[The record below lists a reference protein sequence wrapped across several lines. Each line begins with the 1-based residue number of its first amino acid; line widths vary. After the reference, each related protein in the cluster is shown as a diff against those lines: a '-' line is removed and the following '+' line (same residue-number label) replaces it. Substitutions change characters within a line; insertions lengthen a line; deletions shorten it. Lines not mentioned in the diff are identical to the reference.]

1 MIHPPV
7 ERVSLAPF
15 LADLRGYQAL
25 WLRFD
30 LQAGATVALF
40 AVPQVMAYAML
51 AGLPPAHGLYA
62 AAVMSI
68 TAALWGSSPFI
79 NSGPSNSAS
88 LLAASALVPFAVAG
102 SPETLF
108 PLVFQFTLLVGIL
121 RVLFGLLKLGHL
133 VRFVPESATLGFVSG
148 AGILIALGQTNHF
161 LGIENSHAPN
171 FLVRLLDVLSRVGDA
186 NPLAF
191 FVGAATLGCFS
202 LFDRFSKRFPVA
214 LAIIAAATALVYFG
228 RWNVA
233 TVRDIALIPAGLPP
247 FAVFAPDWS
256 RLGEMFG
263 PALVVAVI
271 GLIEAVAIGQ
281 TLALRHNQRFEVN
294 QEFFGQGLSQ
304 IVSAFFGGL
313 PGSGSFSR
321 SALIEQCGG
330 KTRLANIFFGVLTGA
345 CLLFAPGLL
354 EKIPTTALAGL
365 LLYSGFKLVSI
376 RDLRRVYRTDR
387 ADAGVL
393 ALTFF
398 VTVFIKIEWGF
409 FVGAVAALLVFLSRA
424 KELQL
429 FEIVPDNSSR
439 GWQEQPYSL
448 GSSHDKSALV
458 ALSLHGDL
466 FFGLAHGL
474 REQLKEIVAEQD
486 PRFIVIRLRRASS
499 IDFSCWSALFDFAAA
514 FQNRGGKLYLSGVKS
529 ELCELIQDAE
539 MSAVLPPEQLLS
551 QTDAPWGAFNESL
564 KRISAQIEAETPVSP
579 AWRRYFES
587 QNDSQSVLQGRDPF
601 SDPATLPKRADIA

>member
-1 MIHPPV
+1 MIHPSL
-7 ERVSLAPF
+7 ERVSLSPF
-15 LADLRGYQAL
+15 WADLRSYQTR

-68 TAALWGSSPFI
+68 VAALWGSSPFI

-88 LLAASALVPFAVAG
+88 LLAASALVPFAVSG
-102 SPETLF
+102 NPQSLL

-121 RVLFGLLKLGHL
+121 RVTFGLLKLGHL

-148 AGILIALGQTNHF
+148 AGILIALGQMNHF
-161 LGIENSHAPN
+161 LGVENSHLPN
-171 FLVRLLDVLSRVGDA
+171 FLLRLLDVLSRIGDA
-186 NPLAF
+186 NGLTLSI
-191 FVGAATLGCFS
+191 GTATLICFAV
-202 LFDRFSKRFPVA
+202 FDRFSKRFPVA
-214 LAIIAAATALVYFG
+214 LTIIATATALVHFEK
-228 RWNVA
+228 WSVA
-233 TVRDIALIPAGLPP
+233 TVRDIAPIPVGLPP
-247 FAVFAPDWS
+247 FSAFALDFS

-263 PALVVAVI
+263 PALAVAVI

-281 TLALRHNQRFEVN
+281 TLALRHSQKFEVN

-330 KTRLANIFFGVLTGA
+330 KTRLANIFFGVLIGA
-345 CLLFAPGLL
+345 CLIFAPGLL
-354 EKIPTTALAGL
+354 EKIPTAALAGL
-365 LLYSGFKLVSI
+365 LFYSGFKLVSFQ
-376 RDLRRVYRTDR
+376 DLRRVYRTDR
-387 ADAGVL
+387 GDAGVL

-409 FVGAVAALLVFLSRA
+409 FVGAMAALLIFLSRA

-429 FEIVPDNSSR
+429 FEIVPDGTAR
-439 GWQEQPYSL
+439 GWQERPYSPN
-448 GSSHDKSALV
+448 SSHDKSAVV

-466 FFGLAHGL
+466 FFGLAHAL
-474 REQLKEIVAEQD
+474 REQLTEILVVQEPQ
-486 PRFIVIRLRRASS
+486 FVVIRLRRAAS
-499 IDFSCWSALFDFAAA
+499 IDFSCWSALFDFAQS
-514 FQNRGGKLYLSGVKS
+514 FQKRGGKLYLSGVRP
-529 ELCELIQDAE
+529 EMCQLIQDAE
-539 MSAVLPPEQLLS
+539 MTSVLPSKQLVS
-551 QTDAPWGAFNESL
+551 QTDAPWSAFHESL
-564 KRISAQIEAETPVSP
+564 ERVGAQIDAQTQLAAP
-579 AWRRYFES
+579 WRQFFDARS
-587 QNDSQSVLQGRDPF
+587 KSQSISFGRDPF
-601 SDPATLPKRADIA
+601 NDPATLGFSEFG